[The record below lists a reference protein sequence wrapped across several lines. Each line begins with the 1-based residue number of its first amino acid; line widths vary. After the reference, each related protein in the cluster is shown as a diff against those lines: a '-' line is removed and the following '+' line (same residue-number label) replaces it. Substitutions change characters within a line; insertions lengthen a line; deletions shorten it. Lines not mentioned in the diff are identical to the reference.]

1 MASCLEEDSSQLAL
15 KVTNGNLLVGGAQD
29 KLEPHSGK
37 KKNRLFESAF
47 EGLFHLKTAKVFRTN
62 EITYYTVFFKSFL
75 MSLHLNCRKVRK
87 LSSLRTE
94 GKVYIFL
101 KMCTVS
107 LNMSVC

>member
-29 KLEPHSGK
+29 KLEPYSGK
-37 KKNRLFESAF
+37 KNGLFESAV
-47 EGLFHLKTAKVFRTN
+47 EGLFHLRTAKVFRIN

-75 MSLHLNCRKVRK
+75 MSFHLNCRKVRK
-87 LSSLRTE
+87 LSSLRAE